1 MKDPA
6 FLFYSSDFLSGTM
19 LMTDEEIGQYIKL
32 LCLQH
37 QKGHLKEKDMLN
49 ICKTYNEDIFSKF
62 TKDADGNYYNERL
75 EYEANKRKAYSE
87 SRRNNRKKKEEKQ
100 TCEEDMKNICNSYE
114 KHMGNRNRNR
124 NENINI
130 NKNIL
135 YNEDVEKINQTFLET
150 IGSTNINNIK
160 ECIEY
165 LDKLEY
171 EVIEYALKQTAR
183 VGAKWNYT
191 KAILDNYVS
200 ENINTLDKVTVKE
213 IEFKNKNKKQVEEHK
228 ETKEERIARLKKE
241 YGVEDED

>member
-114 KHMGNRNRNR
+114 KHMGNRNRN
-124 NENINI
+124 ENIDI

-183 VGAKWNYT
+183 AGAKWNYT

-200 ENINTLDKVTVKE
+200 ENINTLEKVTTKE
-213 IEFKNKNKKQVEEHK
+213 IEFKNKNKKQVEDHK

-241 YGVEDED
+241 WGIEDED

>member
-62 TKDADGNYYNERL
+62 IKDTDGNYYIERL

-87 SRRNNRKKKEEKQ
+87 SRRNNRKKKEEKE
-100 TCEEDMKNICNSYE
+100 TYEDDVKNICNSYE
-114 KHMGNRNRNR
+114 KHMENRNR
-124 NENINI
+124 NENIDI

-200 ENINTLDKVTVKE
+200 ENINTLDKVTTKE
-213 IEFKNKNKKQVEEHK
+213 IEFKNKNKKQVEDHK
-228 ETKEERIARLKKE
+228 ETKEERIARLKRE
-241 YGVEDED
+241 WGEEDED